1 MATDY
6 DNPRTTDT
14 ATEHDHSLET
24 LKARRAETTA
34 DLGDDTDPL
43 EAEFDLPG
51 TDPSGEDLL
60 IRVLPPQVDEFTCTS
75 CFLVQH
81 RSQLADQG
89 RGVCRECTA

>member
-6 DNPRTTDT
+6 DTPRTTDT
-14 ATEHDHSLET
+14 ATEDDQSLET

-43 EAEFDLPG
+43 EAEF
-51 TDPSGEDLL
+51 
-60 IRVLPPQVDEFTCTS
+60 TCTS
-75 CFLVQH
+75 CYLVQH